1 MSESQRVFALDVGT
15 RTVTGLVLEKNGSDI
30 RILGART
37 IEHET
42 RAMYDGQIHDVE
54 AVAAVINRIKKELED
69 ELKMQLNQAAV
80 AAAGRALRTATGE
93 VERQRDYFQ
102 EFTREEVHA
111 LELEA
116 VQEAQIK
123 IASAEGEEGE
133 EGYFCVG
140 YSVINYYLEGQVIGS
155 LVGQVGSEV
164 RVKVIATFLP
174 RVVVDS
180 LLSALRKA
188 GLEMYSLTLEPI
200 AAMSVAIPPRMRL
213 LNLALVDVGA
223 GTSDIA
229 VVKKGTITAYGMVPI
244 GGDEVTERI
253 AEEYLLD
260 FNTAENVKCR
270 LGENEK
276 IKFEDVLGN
285 SIEVQT
291 SEAIEVIRIVVRELA
306 VRVAREILVL
316 NQKAPDAVI
325 CVGGG
330 SLTPRFLQELADCLE
345 LPANR
350 VGIRTR
356 EAVKEIQGEFPS
368 LQGPQGVTPLGIG
381 FKALEGKP
389 LPFMRVVV
397 NQRQVPVWGLKE
409 TTVATALL
417 SAGISLQQLYGKP
430 GLGLTVDV
438 NGVVKVIKG
447 GLGTSPVIKVD
458 GKQATLDTV
467 VHDGAVIDY
476 VKGQDGSDAQCT
488 VRDIVKDAGGEVY
501 VNGQKV
507 NILPTISMNGQ
518 AAALD
523 DPVPDR
529 AKIQYSLQ
537 NSVREILQKS
547 GVGEEYLEEKIV
559 TLRLNDKPVSVRW
572 LACEV
577 QVNGRPVGMDE
588 YVLFGSKVEY
598 KLKALAP
605 RVRDVLPER
614 PVKSMKLTV
623 NGKSVELPY
632 SRWSVRMNGRVVS
645 LDDYLI
651 DSADIE
657 VTESDG
663 GAILSDVLGHI
674 DLGRVGK
681 GQLVMRVNGE
691 KAGFTTPIFD
701 GSQIEIFWDG
711 EILKAH

>member
-1 MSESQRVFALDVGT
+1 
-15 RTVTGLVLEKNGSDI
+15 
-30 RILGART
+30 
-37 IEHET
+37 
-42 RAMYDGQIHDVE
+42 MYDGQIHDVE

-123 IASAEGEEGE
+123 IASAEGEEGG

-577 QVNGRPVGMDE
+577 QVNGRPAGMDE

-651 DSADIE
+651 DGADIE

-701 GSQIEIFWDG
+701 GSEIEIFWDG

>member
-15 RTVTGLVLEKNGSDI
+15 RTVTGLVLEKNASDI

-123 IASAEGEEGE
+123 IASAEGEEGG

-397 NQRQVPVWGLKE
+397 NQREVPVWGLKE

-577 QVNGRPVGMDE
+577 QVNGRPAGMDE

-651 DSADIE
+651 DGADIE

-701 GSQIEIFWDG
+701 GSEIEIFWDG

>member
-15 RTVTGLVLEKNGSDI
+15 RTVTGLVLEKNASDI

-123 IASAEGEEGE
+123 IASAEGEEGG

-577 QVNGRPVGMDE
+577 QVNGRPAGMDE

-651 DSADIE
+651 DGADIE

-701 GSQIEIFWDG
+701 GSEIEIFWDG

>member
-1 MSESQRVFALDVGT
+1 
-15 RTVTGLVLEKNGSDI
+15 
-30 RILGART
+30 GART

-397 NQRQVPVWGLKE
+397 NQREVPVWGLKE

-577 QVNGRPVGMDE
+577 QVNGRPAGMDE

-651 DSADIE
+651 DGADIE

-701 GSQIEIFWDG
+701 GSEIEIFWDG

>member
-1 MSESQRVFALDVGT
+1 
-15 RTVTGLVLEKNGSDI
+15 
-30 RILGART
+30 
-37 IEHET
+37 
-42 RAMYDGQIHDVE
+42 
-54 AVAAVINRIKKELED
+54 
-69 ELKMQLNQAAV
+69 
-80 AAAGRALRTATGE
+80 
-93 VERQRDYFQ
+93 
-102 EFTREEVHA
+102 
-111 LELEA
+111 
-116 VQEAQIK
+116 
-123 IASAEGEEGE
+123 
-133 EGYFCVG
+133 
-140 YSVINYYLEGQVIGS
+140 
-155 LVGQVGSEV
+155 
-164 RVKVIATFLP
+164 
-174 RVVVDS
+174 
-180 LLSALRKA
+180 
-188 GLEMYSLTLEPI
+188 
-200 AAMSVAIPPRMRL
+200 MRL

-397 NQRQVPVWGLKE
+397 NQREVPVWGLKE

-577 QVNGRPVGMDE
+577 QVNGRPAGMDE

-651 DSADIE
+651 DGADIE

-701 GSQIEIFWDG
+701 GSEIEIFWDG

>member
-1 MSESQRVFALDVGT
+1 
-15 RTVTGLVLEKNGSDI
+15 
-30 RILGART
+30 
-37 IEHET
+37 
-42 RAMYDGQIHDVE
+42 MYDGQIHDVE

-397 NQRQVPVWGLKE
+397 NQREVPVWGLKE

-577 QVNGRPVGMDE
+577 QVNGRPAGMDE

-651 DSADIE
+651 DGADIE

-701 GSQIEIFWDG
+701 GSEIEIFWDG

>member
-15 RTVTGLVLEKNGSDI
+15 RTVTGLVLEKNASDI

-397 NQRQVPVWGLKE
+397 NQREVPVWGLKE

-577 QVNGRPVGMDE
+577 QVNGRPAGMDE

-651 DSADIE
+651 DGADIE

-701 GSQIEIFWDG
+701 GSEIEIFWDG